1 VRRPPGRA
9 KPDAASDGG
18 GGGGACAALAP
29 TPTAGLAGLRLPHVA
44 STCFK
49 YFVGMF
55 QVFYEDVT
63 KVDRDVAY
71 IVRIVHVCCKCL
83 FPMFHYFLDV
93 YCNCVY
99 ADVFMH
105 MLQVFYLDVAYVC
118 NCFSS
123 VFYVCFACVLGA
135 CFECF
140 SCFRT

>member
-83 FPMFHYFLDV
+83 FPMFHYF
-93 YCNCVY
+93 
-99 ADVFMH
+99 FRRI
-105 MLQVFYLDVAYVC
+105 LQLCLCRCFHAYVASILLGRC
-118 NCFSS
+118 ICLQLFFKCFLC
-123 VFYVCFACVLGA
+123 VFCM
-135 CFECF
+135 
-140 SCFRT
+140 CFRRMF